1 MSKWQN
7 SNPGDIDLGD
17 GTTYVLIFDT
27 TAYAG
32 NFEREMAGYV
42 GGVGEIRGDAERAAF
57 EEDMEDDPRLEDIQ
71 GLFKMVDHKE
81 YGSEEAGYI
90 WATPNRYNNGYG
102 KCGDLT
108 PELIESGKYF
118 PAYESVAMFL
128 ETGPSAAEMAI
139 IRARAEEFASREGF
153 QIKGVRLLKYE
164 RETRVVEQTVEVDFE
179 RI

>member
-17 GTTYVLIFDT
+17 GITYVLIFDT

-42 GGVGEIRGDAERAAF
+42 GGVGEIRGEAERAEF

-71 GLFKMVDHKE
+71 GLFKMVEHKE

-102 KCGDLT
+102 KCSDLT
-108 PELIESGKYF
+108 PKLIESGKYY
-118 PAYESVAMFL
+118 PSYESVAMFMY
-128 ETGPSAAEMAI
+128 EAI
-139 IRARAEEFASREGF
+139 SKEDLAIVRFRAEEFASREGF
-153 QIKGVRLLKYE
+153 KIIGIRQLKYE
-164 RETRVVEQTVEVDFE
+164 RETRVVEQTVEVAL
-179 RI
+179 